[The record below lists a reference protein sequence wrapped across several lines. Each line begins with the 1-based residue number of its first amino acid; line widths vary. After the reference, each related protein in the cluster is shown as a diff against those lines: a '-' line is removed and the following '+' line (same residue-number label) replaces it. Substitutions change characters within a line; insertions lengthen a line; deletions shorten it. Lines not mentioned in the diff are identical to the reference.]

1 MKKNNQFCNEV
12 KTIGD
17 HARGDIPAKS
27 LLKYRAIIARILKGC
42 VKEYKD
48 VSLKDIETKYIQK
61 EEFTENR
68 EIHGLNSAVINS
80 HPEKITGQNTES
92 AIVGEG
98 KIYFDLIFYAYL
110 PNEKE
115 LTKFIINLEPQDEF
129 YPGYPL
135 VKRGFYYDARLIS
148 GQYGTE
154 FTGQEYGKIKKVISI
169 WICLNPSRQ
178 RMDTINRYRIT
189 EENVVGNVRLNP
201 SDYDVMEVIMVCLH
215 DDVNGRKHSEMID
228 MLSVLF
234 SDKLNGDR
242 KQKILEKDYS
252 LEMTQEYKEVV
263 NSMCN
268 MSDVFERKM
277 NEKLNEKLK
286 ERLVDQQKEYDNKLA
301 DQQEEYDK
309 KFADQQEE
317 YDKKFAE
324 EKRKTVLNMLADNL
338 SDENI
343 IRYTGINSEDL
354 AEIKASNKG

>member
-1 MKKNNQFCNEV
+1 
-12 KTIGD
+12 
-17 HARGDIPAKS
+17 
-27 LLKYRAIIARILKGC
+27 
-42 VKEYKD
+42 
-48 VSLKDIETKYIQK
+48 
-61 EEFTENR
+61 
-68 EIHGLNSAVINS
+68 
-80 HPEKITGQNTES
+80 
-92 AIVGEG
+92 
-98 KIYFDLIFYAYL
+98 
-110 PNEKE
+110 
-115 LTKFIINLEPQDEF
+115 
-129 YPGYPL
+129 
-135 VKRGFYYDARLIS
+135 
-148 GQYGTE
+148 
-154 FTGQEYGKIKKVISI
+154 
-169 WICLNPSRQ
+169 
-178 RMDTINRYRIT
+178 MDTINRYRIT

-201 SDYDVMEVIMVCLH
+201 SAYDVMEVIMVCLH

-286 ERLVDQQKEYDNKLA
+286 ERLADQQKEYDKKL
-301 DQQEEYDK
+301 
-309 KFADQQEE
+309 ADQQEE

>member
-169 WICLNPSRQ
+169 WICLNPSKQ

-277 NEKLNEKLK
+277 NEKLNEKLN
-286 ERLVDQQKEYDNKLA
+286 ERLADQQKEYDKKLA

-309 KFADQQEE
+309 KLADQQKE
-317 YDKKFAE
+317 FAE

>member
-12 KTIGD
+12 KTIGY

-135 VKRGFYYDARLIS
+135 VKRGFYYNARLIS

-286 ERLVDQQKEYDNKLA
+286 ERLADQQKEYDKKLA

-317 YDKKFAE
+317 FAE
-324 EKRKTVLNMLADNL
+324 EKRKTVLNMIERNL
-338 SDENI
+338 EDELI
-343 IRYTGINSEDL
+343 ISCTGVSPEKL
-354 AEIKASNKG
+354 AEIKAEMEK

>member
-12 KTIGD
+12 KTIGY

-286 ERLVDQQKEYDNKLA
+286 ERLVDQQKEYDKKLA

>member
-61 EEFTENR
+61 EEFTEDR
-68 EIHGLNSAVINS
+68 EIHGLNIAVINS

-286 ERLVDQQKEYDNKLA
+286 EKLKERLAEQQKEYDKKL
-301 DQQEEYDK
+301 
-309 KFADQQEE
+309 ADQQEE

-324 EKRKTVLNMLADNL
+324 EKRKMVLNMLADNL

>member
-135 VKRGFYYDARLIS
+135 VKRGFYYNARLIS

-286 ERLVDQQKEYDNKLA
+286 ERLADQQKEYDKKLA

-354 AEIKASNKG
+354 AKIKASNKG

>member
-1 MKKNNQFCNEV
+1 MLPN
-12 KTIGD
+12 
-17 HARGDIPAKS
+17 
-27 LLKYRAIIARILKGC
+27 
-42 VKEYKD
+42 
-48 VSLKDIETKYIQK
+48 IE
-61 EEFTENR
+61 N
-68 EIHGLNSAVINS
+68 
-80 HPEKITGQNTES
+80 
-92 AIVGEG
+92 
-98 KIYFDLIFYAYL
+98 FDLIFYAYL

-135 VKRGFYYDARLIS
+135 VKRGFYYDTRLIF

-286 ERLVDQQKEYDNKLA
+286 EKLNERLADQQKEYDKKLA
-301 DQQEEYDK
+301 DQQEE
-309 KFADQQEE
+309 
-317 YDKKFAE
+317 FAE

-354 AEIKASNKG
+354 AEIKAGNKG

>member
-1 MKKNNQFCNEV
+1 MLPN
-12 KTIGD
+12 
-17 HARGDIPAKS
+17 
-27 LLKYRAIIARILKGC
+27 
-42 VKEYKD
+42 
-48 VSLKDIETKYIQK
+48 IE
-61 EEFTENR
+61 N
-68 EIHGLNSAVINS
+68 
-80 HPEKITGQNTES
+80 
-92 AIVGEG
+92 
-98 KIYFDLIFYAYL
+98 FDLIFYAYL

-169 WICLNPSRQ
+169 WICLNPSKQ

-286 ERLVDQQKEYDNKLA
+286 ERLAEQQKEYDKKLA

>member
-12 KTIGD
+12 KTIGY

-61 EEFTENR
+61 EEFTEDR

-286 ERLVDQQKEYDNKLA
+286 ERLADQQKEYDKKLA

-317 YDKKFAE
+317 FAE

>member
-286 ERLVDQQKEYDNKLA
+286 ERLADQQKEYDKKLA

-324 EKRKTVLNMLADNL
+324 EKRKMVLNMLADNL

-354 AEIKASNKG
+354 AKIKASNKG

>member
-169 WICLNPSRQ
+169 WICLNPSKQ

-286 ERLVDQQKEYDNKLA
+286 ERLADQQKEYDKKLA

-324 EKRKTVLNMLADNL
+324 EKRKMVLNMLADNL